1 MIEKYLKYVNDFNT
15 GEIEHL
21 IDMFESVENILRFFH
36 KKDLLEY
43 IDPFDTDVED
53 YQLEIL
59 NYLLNVVNDKKTL
72 EYCVAQLSDVIPTD
86 DGYYMRVQDREDFA
100 ELFYGGGR
108 DTSARDVA
116 KAVLGEDNDMFDRYW
131 DTTDDI
137 YRDVVE
143 ELNPENIER
152 LKQYM
157 LSVLTNWKIEVD
169 DETPDLFNNYSEDG
183 IFYLTPENVG
193 DVIGDRE
200 SFMYLI
206 DNDYLD
212 DLESELSNI
221 HSNAYNSAYETE
233 IYNDVTSELET
244 FFDMKSAK
252 WEASPSFKGSQK
264 LTEFYYVKFNPNEV
278 VNSIKKYVADKNN
291 WGYYDYNLN
300 NVSTWINMMNTFM
313 ENGDESYLDF
323 RIPDYPDS
331 RLVDKYINEFLPDYI

>member
-1 MIEKYLKYVNDFNT
+1 MDIDEIIEMFNDGDLDIPSYFNDTETFLKIMDKRGRLDDLDFETNYMEND
-15 GEIEHL
+15 
-21 IDMFESVENILRFFH
+21 
-36 KKDLLEY
+36 
-43 IDPFDTDVED
+43 
-53 YQLEIL
+53 
-59 NYLLNVVNDKKTL
+59 YLLYLSETNTEKFREEVAKQISDVRFEEGKEPVLVLRDASELKTL
-72 EYCVAQLSDVIPTD
+72 FCVSRNDITQNTIGELLSGDSD
-86 DGYYMRVQDREDFA
+86 W
-100 ELFYGGGR
+100 
-108 DTSARDVA
+108 
-116 KAVLGEDNDMFDRYW
+116 DRYW

-169 DETPDLFNNYSEDG
+169 DETPDLFNNYSEDD

-206 DNDYLD
+206 DNNYLD

-313 ENGDESYLDF
+313 ENGDEPYLDF